1 MLMFGLRLGADP
13 RVVVTT
19 TPKPIRIIRELIADP
34 TTVITRG
41 STYDN
46 RANLAPA
53 FLEQI
58 IRKYEGTRL
67 GRQELNAEI
76 LDDVPGALWNRARIE
91 DTRWPAHRNVPE
103 LIRIVIA
110 IDPAVSSGDEADETG
125 IIVAGI
131 DANNH
136 GYVLA
141 DQSGRYPP
149 TEWARIAIRLY
160 RQYNADRIVAEVNNG
175 GAMVEATVRVVDA
188 NVSYKAV
195 HASRGKVVRAQPVA
209 ALYEQS
215 RIHHVGAFPALEDQM
230 CAFTTDFDRAAAGFS
245 PDRCDALV
253 WAFSELMV
261 EPMASWGVY
270 EATRRQAE
278 ALVKAKAAAIEA
290 ARPKSEPAPGSMEYQ
305 ALHPEWKPQQEE

>member
-1 MLMFGLRLGADP
+1 MVEGESGLLAIGPPQQRPQYEPTKRRLTWPNGAIATTYSADEPERLRGPQHDAAWCDEIASWRYPEAWDMLMFGLRLGADP

-110 IDPAVSSGDEADETG
+110 IDPAVSSGDDADETG

-131 DANNH
+131 DANDH

-149 TEWARIAIRLY
+149 P
-160 RQYNADRIVAEVNNG
+160 NG
-175 GAMVEATVRVVDA
+175 R
-188 NVSYKAV
+188 
-195 HASRGKVVRAQPVA
+195 ASRSASIGNTMLTAS
-209 ALYEQS
+209 S
-215 RIHHVGAFPALEDQM
+215 R
-230 CAFTTDFDRAAAGFS
+230 R
-245 PDRCDALV
+245 
-253 WAFSELMV
+253 
-261 EPMASWGVY
+261 
-270 EATRRQAE
+270 
-278 ALVKAKAAAIEA
+278 
-290 ARPKSEPAPGSMEYQ
+290 
-305 ALHPEWKPQQEE
+305 